1 MQLLPTDT
9 IWRNVRLAT
18 LDPERLEPYGMLD
31 HHDLILRG
39 DRILALTACG
49 EASGG
54 TVHDAGGRLVT
65 PGLIDCH
72 THLVFGGNRA
82 AEWEQRLNG
91 ESYQAI
97 SARGG
102 GINATV
108 QATRSASEE
117 QLLRLAAARLQRL
130 LEEGVTT
137 IEIKSGYGLSTESE
151 AKMLRVAR
159 QLAQNFP
166 IEVSATLLA
175 AHTTPAE
182 YQNDKDG
189 YITLICET
197 LLPQLWQEGLFE
209 AVDVF
214 CESVG
219 FSPQQCERV
228 FAAARRYGIPVKG
241 HVEQLSLLDGA
252 QLVSRYQG
260 LSADH
265 IEYLDEE
272 GVKAMRASG
281 TVAVL
286 LPGAWYFLKE
296 SQRPP
301 VELLRQHGVPIAV
314 ATDYNPGTS
323 PFASLH
329 LAMNMACVQFGLT
342 PEEAWAGV
350 TRHAARALGREP
362 SHGQLKAGFMAD
374 FCLWDAEQ
382 PVEMVYEPGRSPLYA
397 RIYRGQVTHGSAS

>member
-1 MQLLPTDT
+1 MQLLPTDI
-9 IWRNVRLAT
+9 IWRNIKIAT
-18 LDPERLEPYGMLD
+18 LDPTRPKPYGMLEN
-31 HHDLILRG
+31 HDLVLRD
-39 DRILALTACG
+39 DRILTITPCG
-49 EASGG
+49 EVSGG
-54 TVHDAGGRLVT
+54 IVHDGGGRLVT

-91 ESYQAI
+91 ASYQEI

-108 QATRSASEE
+108 KATREASEN
-117 QLLRLAAARLQRL
+117 QLLALAAGRLQRL
-130 LEEGVTT
+130 LREGVTT
-137 IEIKSGYGLSTESE
+137 VEIKSGYGLSLQSE
-151 AKMLRVAR
+151 AKMLRVAG
-159 QLAQNFP
+159 QLAERYP
-166 IEVSATLLA
+166 VEISRTLLA
-175 AHTTPAE
+175 AHATPAE
-182 YQNDKDG
+182 YRDDRDG

-228 FAAARRYGIPVKG
+228 FTAAQQHGIPVKG
-241 HVEQLSLLDGA
+241 HVEQLSLLGGA

-272 GVKAMRASG
+272 GVKAMSASG

-286 LPGAWYFLKE
+286 LPGAFYFLRE
-296 SQRPP
+296 SRQPP
-301 VELLRQHGVPIAV
+301 VTALRQHNVPMAV

-350 TRHAARALGREP
+350 TRHAAQALGRQNT
-362 SHGQLKAGFMAD
+362 HGQLKAGFVAD
-374 FCLWDAEQ
+374 FCLWDADR
-382 PVEMVYEPGRSPLYA
+382 PVEMVYEPGRSPLHA
-397 RIYRGQVTHGSAS
+397 RIYRGQLTQENFL

>member
-1 MQLLPTDT
+1 MQLLSTDT

-18 LDPERLEPYGMLD
+18 LDPERPAPYGMLD
-31 HHDLILRG
+31 RHDLILR
-39 DRILALTACG
+39 DERILALTACG

-108 QATRSASEE
+108 QATRSAAENT
-117 QLLRLAAARLQRL
+117 LLTLAAGRLQRL
-130 LEEGVTT
+130 LNEGVTT

-159 QLAQNFP
+159 QLAHHYP

-182 YQNDKDG
+182 YRDDKDG

-228 FAAARRYGIPVKG
+228 FATARRYGIPVKG

-265 IEYLDEE
+265 IEYLDEA
-272 GVKAMRASG
+272 GVRAMRAGG

-296 SQRPP
+296 KQRPP
-301 VELLRQHGVPIAV
+301 VELLRQYGVPMAV
-314 ATDYNPGTS
+314 ATDFNPGTS

-350 TRHAARALGREP
+350 TRHAARALGRHKT
-362 SHGQLKAGFMAD
+362 HGQLKPGFMAD
-374 FCLWDAEQ
+374 FCIWDAEQ
-382 PVEMVYEPGRSPLYA
+382 PVEMVYEPGHSPLYA
-397 RIYRGQVTHGSAS
+397 RVYRGQLTHREV

>member
-1 MQLLPTDT
+1 M
-9 IWRNVRLAT
+9 
-18 LDPERLEPYGMLD
+18 
-31 HHDLILRG
+31 
-39 DRILALTACG
+39 
-49 EASGG
+49 
-54 TVHDAGGRLVT
+54 
-65 PGLIDCH
+65 
-72 THLVFGGNRA
+72 
-82 AEWEQRLNG
+82 
-91 ESYQAI
+91 
-97 SARGG
+97 
-102 GINATV
+102 

-272 GVKAMRASG
+272 GVKRCAPAVRWRCCYPAPGIFEGKPAATGRAAAPAWCANSGGDRLQPRHQPLRQPASG
-281 TVAVL
+281 DEYGLRSVRPDAGRG
-286 LPGAWYFLKE
+286 PGG
-296 SQRPP
+296 R
-301 VELLRQHGVPIAV
+301 
-314 ATDYNPGTS
+314 D
-323 PFASLH
+323 AS
-329 LAMNMACVQFGLT
+329 CG
-342 PEEAWAGV
+342 AG
-350 TRHAARALGREP
+350 
-362 SHGQLKAGFMAD
+362 AGA
-374 FCLWDAEQ
+374 
-382 PVEMVYEPGRSPLYA
+382 
-397 RIYRGQVTHGSAS
+397 